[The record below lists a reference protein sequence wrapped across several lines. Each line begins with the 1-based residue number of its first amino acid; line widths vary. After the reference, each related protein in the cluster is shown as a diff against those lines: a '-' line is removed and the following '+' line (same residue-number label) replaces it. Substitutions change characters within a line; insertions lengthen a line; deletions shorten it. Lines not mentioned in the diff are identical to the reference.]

1 MAKEEGYEKKHKQ
14 ALAKIANQIDYLYE
28 VFTKEVASLSVGL
41 EGMPADKPF
50 RLSDYP
56 ITEKRL
62 KKIIEKLAKELDIC
76 IVNGVRSQWTL
87 ANKKNDE
94 LCNVVFGKMVDKLTK
109 EQARYYYTS
118 NGPALEAFLARKVK
132 GLGLSQRVWNYADM
146 SREMVER
153 TLELG
158 IKTGEPAAEIAR
170 DLKQYLKF
178 PDKLFRRVRDEE
190 GRLHLSKAA
199 SEFHPGPGV
208 YRSSYKN
215 ALRLAATET
224 NIAYRS
230 SDHLRQVQLDFV
242 VGIEVHLS
250 NNHTCLD
257 SKGRPQPFYDICDE
271 LKGKY
276 PKWFDFKGWHPNCR
290 CFITTILKTPE
301 ELARDADGIDRGSV
315 NEVKSLPDNWN
326 AWLERNRDR
335 IDRAEARGTLP
346 YFLRDNEWAWNDDI
360 PMPGEEGGEPTR
372 NALGV
377 AIVRHASRTPEQ
389 IEDIKRR
396 WNERQ
401 IAYNDAELVLR
412 LADSIPDLEE
422 YWKGEFELGRLQK
435 LRKEYERGKFRSYS
449 TLRDHAQIM
458 LDILKDFREEFKILD
473 HPWEALKKFGPFQCL
488 SARDNI
494 LRTMAKYATLS
505 DREKAEK
512 YRFEAQWIEDHRK
525 GAFPTWELAKETYLK
540 AAREMEWKIEWADAK
555 SELDSLALDPVADQT
570 LVEQARALVGKDRAA
585 FDNIISQL
593 KEQIKIDAL
602 ISQIEGFKGPYKNLT
617 ARLYEV
623 ENVAGAISSRDE
635 SRLSMIKNLA
645 EMLIDQFENQKTD
658 AERFLAD
665 DRVSDEAKQELR
677 VALDGQLFGPLSKA
691 LQRAQDEVTAYQYR
705 ESAKELLANDG
716 ALLRAWSSSLV
727 QKLEEVASGHITE
740 LIHVETWIRNALSVV
755 DAWDRLL
762 DRLTE
767 HEGYYTKSSTFLSL
781 LSKAQDAKITYNLT
795 ELSVALDSLD
805 KEKARLEK
813 EKQYREQVEREFA
826 SMSASVDRIK
836 SQNPTDAEL
845 LRMIAEY
852 GSAFKVRKLKEART
866 AYQAVLKK
874 ATELG
879 IGYSAGGRETLQELL
894 ARLGDKAP
902 KTIVHLQESI
912 DKYESSYRYG
922 DEVKKHKQEIE
933 DTMFDWLSR
942 QDLGMNVNA
951 RNLDAILNS
960 WFKNTFETA
969 SSNGYLGSAGD
980 LSVEQGGIP
989 EYHSR
994 LSASHEMFIG
1004 GSSYDSKHQLKRREY
1019 EKYGNLLN
1027 PDILASLEDNKADGY
1042 GEVLVRF
1049 KRSMVIATFTPCD
1062 SLNAG
1067 YQPTLVT
1074 DPKACS
1080 FDGSSLGRLPVNFQG
1095 TPSFDELF
1103 NKCIRVYCELQYHG
1117 DLTPDCVE
1125 SIAFPYDLNDAK
1137 YAKEKSVALKWK
1149 AIGVTIYYRT
1159 GSWGNFKLNI
1169 L

>member
-1 MAKEEGYEKKHKQ
+1 MAKEQGYEKKHKED
-14 ALAKIANQIDYLYE
+14 LAKIANQIDYLYE
-28 VFTKEVASLSVGL
+28 VFAKEVASLSVGL
-41 EGMPADKPF
+41 ESMPADKPF

-56 ITEKRL
+56 LTEKRL
-62 KKIIEKLAKELDIC
+62 KKIIDKLAKELNIC
-76 IVNGVRSQWTL
+76 VVHGVRSQWTL

-94 LCNVVFGKMVDKLTK
+94 LCNVVFGKMVNKLTK
-109 EQARYYYTS
+109 EQRRWYYTS
-118 NGPALEAFLARKVK
+118 NKPALDAFLARKVK
-132 GLGLSQRVWNYADM
+132 GLSLSQRVWNYADM
-146 SREMVER
+146 SREMIER

-158 IKTGEPAAEIAR
+158 VKTGEPATEIAR
-170 DLKQYLKF
+170 DLKQYLNF
-178 PDKLFRRVRDEE
+178 PDKLFRRVRDEQ
-190 GRLHLSKAA
+190 GKLHLSKRAA
-199 SEFHPGPGV
+199 EFHPGPGV

-224 NIAYRS
+224 NMAYRS
-230 SDHLRQVQLDFV
+230 ADHLRHAQLDFI

-257 SKGRPQPFYDICDE
+257 SKGVPQPFYDICDE
-271 LKGKY
+271 LQGKY
-276 PKWFDFKGWHPNCR
+276 PKWFDFKGWHPRCR
-290 CFITTILKTPE
+290 CFTTTILKTPE
-301 ELARDADGIDRGSV
+301 EVERDSDGIDRGSV

-326 AWLERNRDR
+326 AWLERNRSR
-335 IDRAEARGTLP
+335 IDKAEARGTLP
-346 YFLRDNEWAWNDDI
+346 YFLRDNEWAWKEGVEMPSSNDFKS
-360 PMPGEEGGEPTR
+360 
-372 NALGV
+372 AQ
-377 AIVRHASRTPEQ
+377 AIAITRHASRTPEQ

-396 WNERQ
+396 WNERD
-401 IAYNDAELVLR
+401 IAYNDAEIVLK

-422 YWKGEFELGRLQK
+422 YWKGEFALGRLQK
-435 LRKEYERGKFRSYS
+435 LRKEYETGKFRSYS

-458 LDILKDFREEFKILD
+458 LDILEDFREEFKILD

-494 LRTMAKYATLS
+494 LRTMKRYKHLS

-512 YRFEAQWIEDHRK
+512 YRFEARWIEENRK
-525 GAFPTWELAKETYLK
+525 GAFPTWELARDTYLK
-540 AAREMEWKIEWADAK
+540 AAKEMEWKIEWADVK

-593 KEQIKIDAL
+593 KEQIKIDSL
-602 ISQIEGFKGPYKNLT
+602 ISQIESFKGPYKNLM
-617 ARLYEV
+617 ARLYEG
-623 ENVAGAISSRDE
+623 ENVAGAISSRDV
-635 SRLSMIKNLA
+635 SRLSMIENVA
-645 EMLIDQFENQKTD
+645 EMLIQQFESQKTD

-677 VALDGQLFGPLSKA
+677 MALDGQLFGPLSNA

-716 ALLRAWSSSLV
+716 ALLRAYSSSLV

-740 LIHVETWIRNALSVV
+740 LVLVETQIRNALSVV
-755 DAWDRLL
+755 DAWVNLVL
-762 DRLTE
+762 RLTE
-767 HEGYYTKSSTFLSL
+767 HEAYITKSSTFLSL
-781 LSKAQDAKITYNLT
+781 LSKAQDASDDYDMAGLRA
-795 ELSVALDSLD
+795 LLDSLD
-805 KEKARLEK
+805 KEKERLEK

-826 SMSASVDRIK
+826 SMNTSLDRIK
-836 SQNPTDAEL
+836 AQNPTDAEL
-845 LRMIAEY
+845 LSLIAEY
-852 GSAFKVRKLKEART
+852 ESAFKVRKLKEARN
-866 AYQAVLKK
+866 AYQAVLKE

-879 IGYSAGGRETLQELL
+879 IGYSTGGRETLQELL

-902 KTIVHLQESI
+902 KTLIHLQESI

-933 DTMFDWLSR
+933 DTMLDWLSR

-951 RNLDAILNS
+951 RNLDKILDS

-989 EYHSR
+989 EHHSR

-1004 GSSYDSKHQLKRREY
+1004 GRSYDSSHQLKRREY

-1027 PDILASLEDNKADGY
+1027 PDILASLEDNKADSY

-1062 SLNAG
+1062 SLHAG

-1080 FDGSSLGRLPVNFQG
+1080 FDSCSLGRLPVNFQG
-1095 TPSFDELF
+1095 SPSFDELF
-1103 NKCIRVYCELQYHG
+1103 NKCIRSYCELQYHG

-1137 YAKEKSVALKWK
+1137 YATEKKVALKWK

-1159 GSWGNFKLNI
+1159 GNWGNYSLKVL
-1169 L
+1169 